1 MKAKA
6 IAIALLLLFMA
17 GMVGA
22 QYTNESLTLTVYSDG
37 YVKVDQYIKPE
48 NYVVSVTVPLLAK
61 DVTGLAILDDNG
73 NPLPYKVNG
82 SKVTVYFENVT
93 RIHIRYYTPDLTSK
107 NGAIWTLKINWNST
121 PLKIIFPKNAV
132 IVDLSDIPL
141 EISGDTLTMPPGN
154 QTISYVIQ
162 YTSPVPTETT
172 TTSTSPSQT
181 TTTQSNATMPSS
193 PTASNPGSN
202 TGTNWTPILLGI
214 AVVVG
219 LAFGFTYL
227 KKPGAKKGEESEAG
241 MSREDFERYLKK
253 FDLTKEEEKA
263 LLYIF
268 DRGGKAK
275 QAEVREMLG
284 IPKTTAWR
292 MFQRLEKQGLVRIY
306 KKRRENWVELV
317 L

>member
-6 IAIALLLLFMA
+6 IAIALLLLFIA
-17 GMVGA
+17 GMVSA

-61 DVTGLAILDDNG
+61 DVTGLTILDDNG

-132 IVDLSDIPL
+132 IIDLSDIPL

-162 YTSPVPTETT
+162 YSSPEPTETT
-172 TTSTSPSQT
+172 TSTLPSQT
-181 TTTQSNATMPSS
+181 TTTQSNLTMPSS
-193 PTASNPGSN
+193 PTASNPGSS
-202 TGTNWTPILLGI
+202 TGTNWTPILIGI

-268 DRGGKAK
+268 DRGGEAK
-275 QAEVREMLG
+275 QAEVRDMLG

>member
-1 MKAKA
+1 MKTTL
-6 IAIALLLLFMA
+6 ISIALLLLITA
-17 GMVGA
+17 GLVGA
-22 QYTNESLTLTVYSDG
+22 QYTNEALTLTVYPDG

-61 DVTGLAILDDNG
+61 DVNGLAVLADDG
-73 NPLPYKVNG
+73 NPLPYEVNG
-82 SKVTVYFENVT
+82 SKVTVYFENVS
-93 RIHIRYYTPDLTSK
+93 RIHIMYYTPDLTYK
-107 NGAIWTLKINWNST
+107 EGAIWTLKISWNST

-162 YTSPVPTETT
+162 YSSPGPTETT
-172 TTSTSPSQT
+172 TSTLPSQT
-181 TTTQSNATMPSS
+181 TTTQSNLTMPSS
-193 PTASNPGSN
+193 PTASNPGSG

-214 AVVVG
+214 AVVAG

-241 MSREDFERYLKK
+241 MSREEFERYLKK

-275 QAEVREMLG
+275 QAEVRDMLG

-306 KKRRENWVELV
+306 KKRRENWVELQF
-317 L
+317 